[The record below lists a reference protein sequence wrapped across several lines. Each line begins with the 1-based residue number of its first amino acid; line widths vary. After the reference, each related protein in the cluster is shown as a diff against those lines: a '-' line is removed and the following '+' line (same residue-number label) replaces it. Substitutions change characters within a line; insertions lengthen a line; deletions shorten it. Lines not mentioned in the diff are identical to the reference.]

1 VQEIPGTRSAFAD
14 RSTGGFYLDVAVDRR
29 RPPATACGSADVNV
43 RRHRDR
49 RHGRD
54 DETVEG
60 RERYPVTV
68 SLRPRPPRRPEALRQ
83 VLVPT
88 PAGAQVPLGQDVGS
102 YVQRAREV
110 VAERVALPPG
120 YSIKWSGQ
128 FEYMERANQRLAVL
142 IPITLAI
149 IFLLLFLH
157 FRSAT
162 EALLLMIPLP
172 FAVVGAVWLMLALG
186 YNFSIA
192 VGVGLIAVA
201 GLAAETGV
209 VMHVY
214 LDEAVKRYRRTGR
227 LVSVDRLHDALEE
240 GAVDR
245 VRPKL
250 MTVFTTII
258 GLVPIMIGT
267 GTGSEVMQRI
277 ATPMVGGL
285 VTSTVHTLIMI
296 PALYAVVQGRRLR
309 KGLRHRPYE
318 TDGPPLAFEP
328 LAPAAA
334 ANDSHS

>member
-1 VQEIPGTRSAFAD
+1 
-14 RSTGGFYLDVAVDRR
+14 
-29 RPPATACGSADVNV
+29 
-43 RRHRDR
+43 
-49 RHGRD
+49 
-54 DETVEG
+54 
-60 RERYPVTV
+60 
-68 SLRPRPPRRPEALRQ
+68 
-83 VLVPT
+83 
-88 PAGAQVPLGQDVGS
+88 
-102 YVQRAREV
+102 
-110 VAERVALPPG
+110 
-120 YSIKWSGQ
+120 
-128 FEYMERANQRLAVL
+128 
-142 IPITLAI
+142 
-149 IFLLLFLH
+149 
-157 FRSAT
+157 
-162 EALLLMIPLP
+162 MIPLP

-214 LDEAVKRYRRTGR
+214 LDEAVKRYRRDGR
-227 LVSVDRLHDALEE
+227 LTSVPRLKEALEE

-267 GTGSEVMQRI
+267 GTGAEVMQRI

-309 KGLRHRPYE
+309 KELRQTPPGNGQP
-318 TDGPPLAFEP
+318 TDLAPAGAGQAFEP
-328 LAPAAA
+328 LAPEAARH
-334 ANDSHS
+334 DSPH

>member
-1 VQEIPGTRSAFAD
+1 MVKSENARPNAWVYVDLTEDAD
-14 RSTGGFYLDVAVDRR
+14 L
-29 RPPATACGSADVNV
+29 
-43 RRHRDR
+43 
-49 RHGRD
+49 
-54 DETVEG
+54 
-60 RERYPVTV
+60 
-68 SLRPRPPRRPEALRQ
+68 
-83 VLVPT
+83 
-88 PAGAQVPLGQDVGS
+88 GA
-102 YVQRAREV
+102 YVQDARAAVEAAV
-110 VAERVALPPG
+110 TLPPG
-120 YSIKWSGQ
+120 YALKWSGQ
-128 FEYMERANQRLAVL
+128 YEYMERANRRLAVL
-142 IPITLAI
+142 VPITLAI

-186 YNFSIA
+186 YHFSIA

-227 LVSVDRLHDALEE
+227 LTSVARLKEALEE

-250 MTVFTTII
+250 MTVFTTLI
-258 GLVPIMIGT
+258 GLVPIMVGT
-267 GTGSEVMQRI
+267 ETGAEVMKRI

-309 KGLRHRPYE
+309 KALRDHPAE
-318 TDGPPLAFEP
+318 PPEP
-328 LAPAAA
+328 AVAPPAPATADA
-334 ANDSHS
+334 DSLS